1 MRPVL
6 ARAGADVECSSRY
19 PDRGVS
25 RVSGV
30 AGQPVCVLY
39 CAAFVW
45 RDRESE
51 MAQGE
56 SGDGGR
62 YTGFGGPST
71 SIKAC
76 SRQRGPRPLARSKVD
91 AG

>member
-1 MRPVL
+1 M
-6 ARAGADVECSSRY
+6 
-19 PDRGVS
+19 
-25 RVSGV
+25 SGV

-71 SIKAC
+71 SIKRVLDSEALVR
-76 SRQRGPRPLARSKVD
+76 SRDRRWMPDDARSDQDPSSLPVLV
-91 AG
+91 